1 MLLNKKSNDTEYNKQ
16 NSISYL
22 FNFLIIN
29 DLVGSILNYT
39 FKMTKNTKVNS
50 AILIIGNEILSG
62 RTQDTNTS
70 TLATWLNSIGV
81 KVGEVRVIPDIEK
94 TIIDTLNTL
103 RTTYDYVFTTGGI
116 GPTHDD
122 ITAESVSKAFG
133 LKYEIHKEAYKI
145 LEAYYKPGEFNEGR
159 QKMVWMPENANLI
172 LNPTS
177 GAPGFN
183 VENVFCLPGVPSI
196 LKSMLGGLTN
206 RIVGGKP
213 ILSLTISLRTVES
226 EIANALTKVQ
236 DDNKDVEIGSYPFFQ
251 AGKLGVSIVIRSEE
265 QLKIDNCNSQI
276 LKFVNA
282 KKIEVVER

>member
-1 MLLNKKSNDTEYNKQ
+1 MN
-16 NSISYL
+16 
-22 FNFLIIN
+22 
-29 DLVGSILNYT
+29 
-39 FKMTKNTKVNS
+39 KNTKVNA

-81 KVGEVRVIPDIEK
+81 KVGEVRVIPDIEN
-94 TIIDTLNTL
+94 TIIDTLNL
-103 RTTYDYVFTTGGI
+103 LKKNYDYVFTTGGI

-145 LEAYYKPGEFNEGR
+145 LEAYYKKGEFNEGR

-183 VENVFCLPGVPSI
+183 VGNVFCLPGVPSI

-213 ILSLTISLRTVES
+213 ILSLTISLKTVES
-226 EIANALTKVQ
+226 EIANSLTNVQ
-236 DDNKDVEIGSYPFFQ
+236 DNNQDVEIGSYPFFQ
-251 AGKLGVSIVIRSEE
+251 AGKLGVSIVIRSDD
-265 QLKIDNCNSQI
+265 QLKIDNCNLQI
-276 LKFVNA
+276 LKFVKD